1 MLSTEVL
8 HLHLQERLPDA
19 MDLLRQMVGINSW
32 TGNREGVNQVG
43 RLTAAAFATL
53 GFSSERVPSQNP
65 SWGDHLVLT
74 RPGRSER
81 SIAMVSHLDTVFPP
95 EEEERNQFRWSV
107 EGDRLFGPGTHDIKG
122 GTVMMWMV
130 LGALRRLAPEVM
142 DQFTWRLCLN
152 SSEEMLSADF
162 GEVCRA
168 RMDPKTMAALVF
180 EAEGKGP
187 GVRRLVVARKGRGT
201 WRVKVTGRGAHA
213 GVHPARGANA
223 IVQLSQVIGRLSGIN
238 DPSRDL
244 TVNVGVI
251 RGGGGL
257 NRVPHEAEAEGEF
270 RAFQPADYARGREQL
285 LSLGGPGDVE
295 SQADG
300 FRCQVE
306 VEVSNET
313 APWPRNP
320 SSDALLAHFVSA
332 AAELGEVVEGER
344 RGGLSDG
351 NHLWDH
357 VPTLDGLGPSGD
369 NDHCSE
375 RSADGSKLPEYA
387 DFSSFAPKAAIN
399 VQGILRLLDAS
410 ASH

>member
-1 MLSTEVL
+1 MISPEALL
-8 HLHLQERLPDA
+8 GHLHRRLPDA
-19 MDLLRQMVGINSW
+19 LDLLRRMVEINSW
-32 TGNREGVNQVG
+32 TENRDGVQRVG
-43 RLTAAAFATL
+43 RLTAAAFAPL
-53 GFSSERVPSQNP
+53 GFEAEWIPSRNP
-65 SWGDHLVLT
+65 AWGDHLVMT
-74 RPGRSER
+74 RPGRTPR
-81 SIAMVSHLDTVFPP
+81 SVAMVSHLDTVFPP

-122 GTVMMWMV
+122 GTVMMWLV
-130 LGALRRLAPEVM
+130 LDALKALAPDAF
-142 DQFTWRLCLN
+142 DQVTWRLLWN

-162 GEVCRA
+162 GDVCRA
-168 RMDPKTMAALVF
+168 RMGPDTLSALVF

-187 GVRRLVVARKGRGT
+187 GVRRMVVARKGRGT
-201 WRVKVTGRGAHA
+201 WRVGVTGRGAHA

-223 IVQLSQVIGRLSGIN
+223 IVQLARVVTRISQFN
-238 DPSRDL
+238 DSSREL

-270 RAFQPADYARGREQL
+270 RAFDGASYAWGREQL
-285 LSLGGPGDVE
+285 MSVAGCGDVV
-295 SQADG
+295 SAVDG
-300 FRCQVE
+300 FPCAVAVE
-306 VEVSNET
+306 ILSEHR
-313 APWPRNP
+313 PWPRN
-320 SSDALLAHFVSA
+320 SGTDGLLAHFAAA
-332 AAELGEVVEGER
+332 AAELGQAVEGER

-387 DFSSFAPKAAIN
+387 DLSSFVPKAAIN
-399 VQGILRLLDAS
+399 VLGALRLLSAAS
-410 ASH
+410 TR